1 MFGLNVLPTARS
13 HSRSCSNGWIH
24 RSVAT
29 LQLNSLC
36 DHERNWKDWLR
47 WFSSIE
53 ETSVISFS

>member
-24 RSVAT
+24 TSVAT

-36 DHERNWKDWLR
+36 DHDK
-47 WFSSIE
+47 
-53 ETSVISFS
+53 ETAAMVQFC